1 MKNIVIVLLTVSL
14 LLCMVSCGTK
24 KIEYSFEKAIDEHI
38 TDGEYNRDVSIFKIK
53 TNSRHEEKIND
64 IIYSVFGDILDDY
77 LDGVAIDWQ
86 HLVIDTTWTE
96 KDGVLC
102 ITVIANDPNA
112 TYIAPIFSQSIYL
125 DLKDDLLYP
134 FEEYAEKVGIDIS
147 ETKNLLSEVSEDA
160 SPGYEVIY
168 NRTPK
173 GLFYRGDDMFL
184 IIQVECLP
192 ETGVETYSSEL
203 YNYTTGESIYCS
215 SSRFSGFDS
224 IK

>member
-1 MKNIVIVLLTVSL
+1 MKKIVIALLTVAL
-14 LLCMVSCGTK
+14 LLCTVSCSAK

-53 TNSRHEEKIND
+53 TNSQHEERIND
-64 IIYSVFGDILDDY
+64 SIYSVFGDRLDDY
-77 LDGVAIDWQ
+77 LDGVATDWQ

-102 ITVIANDPNA
+102 ITVIANEPHA

-125 DLKDDLLYP
+125 DLEGDLLYS

-147 ETKNLLSEVSEDA
+147 ETKNILSEADGDTSQD
-160 SPGYEVIY
+160 YEVIY
-168 NRTPK
+168 NREPK
-173 GLFYRGDDMFL
+173 GIFYRGDDMFL

-192 ETGVETYSSEL
+192 ETGVETYGSEL